1 MREGR
6 LLQQPLEEM
15 KELRR
20 DRRDYDF
27 WELGK
32 GVETGL
38 VFEACLS
45 MESCSDM
52 CLTIRDDV
60 TLSYQNG
67 LLTLDM
73 GNSGSG
79 RTRRSVLLE
88 QLTDLR
94 IFSDTTSL
102 EIFVNNGLEVFT
114 TRVYGDRPGM
124 RIKGKCCGTVSVYEL
139 SGFIY
144 E

>member
-1 MREGR
+1 
-6 LLQQPLEEM
+6 
-15 KELRR
+15 
-20 DRRDYDF
+20 
-27 WELGK
+27 
-32 GVETGL
+32 
-38 VFEACLS
+38 
-45 MESCSDM
+45 M

-88 QLTDLR
+88 QLTALR

-114 TRVYGDRPGM
+114 TRVYGCLLYTSR
-124 RIKGKCCGTVSVYEL
+124 CV
-139 SGFIY
+139 
-144 E
+144 

>member
-1 MREGR
+1 M
-6 LLQQPLEEM
+6 
-15 KELRR
+15 
-20 DRRDYDF
+20 
-27 WELGK
+27 
-32 GVETGL
+32 
-38 VFEACLS
+38 FEACLS

-60 TLSYQNG
+60 TLSYEDG

-73 GNSGSG
+73 GTSGSG

-102 EIFVNNGLEVFT
+102 EIFVMKGWRSLPQGFT
-114 TRVYGDRPGM
+114 VTVLV
-124 RIKGKCCGTVSVYEL
+124 CG
-139 SGFIY
+139 
-144 E
+144 

>member
-1 MREGR
+1 
-6 LLQQPLEEM
+6 
-15 KELRR
+15 
-20 DRRDYDF
+20 
-27 WELGK
+27 
-32 GVETGL
+32 
-38 VFEACLS
+38 

-102 EIFVNNGLEVFT
+102 EIFVIMDWRSLPQGCTVTVLV
-114 TRVYGDRPGM
+114 
-124 RIKGKCCGTVSVYEL
+124 CG
-139 SGFIY
+139 
-144 E
+144 